1 MRNTLLSPFWNI
13 NAHSIVYI
21 TQGRAGFK
29 LSTTMER
36 QCLMESQIAGKN
48 SIFRA
53 LPNNVL
59 ANAYRISREEARRLK
74 HNRGVESGVFT
85 PSHAYRS
92 FQDIMTASL

>member
-1 MRNTLLSPFWNI
+1 MRNALLSPFWNI

-21 TQGRAGFK
+21 TQGHAGFK

-36 QCLMESQIAGKN
+36 QCLMESQIVGKN

-74 HNRGVESGVFT
+74 HNRRVESGVFT
-85 PSHAYRS
+85 PSHAYS
-92 FQDIMTASL
+92 NFQDIMTASL